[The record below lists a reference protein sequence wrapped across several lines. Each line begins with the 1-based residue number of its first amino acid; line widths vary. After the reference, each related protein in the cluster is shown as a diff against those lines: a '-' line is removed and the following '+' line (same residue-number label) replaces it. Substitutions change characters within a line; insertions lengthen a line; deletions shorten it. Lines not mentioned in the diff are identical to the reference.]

1 VQLDRGAEVGRFR
14 EVVRANRR
22 VADRFSLAAGVAPQQ
37 AIATVTVARP
47 AAKWAIRRTTEAS
60 AR

>member
-14 EVVRANRR
+14 EVARENRR

-37 AIATVTVARP
+37 AVATVTVARP
-47 AAKWAIRRTTEAS
+47 AAKWAIRRTT
-60 AR
+60 